1 MQYDNMVAI
10 ITGFY
15 REIQTILRKKRNKV
29 RTRCTEE
36 VMTKQNPAKQII
48 GERKKQ
54 YRLSHDHLGFLHPH
68 TLIS

>member
-1 MQYDNMVAI
+1 MVAI

-15 REIQTILRKKRNKV
+15 REIQTILRKKRKKV
-29 RTRCTEE
+29 RTRCPEE
-36 VMTKQNPAKQII
+36 VMTKQEPTKQII

-54 YRLSHDHLGFLHPH
+54 YILSHDHFSFLHPH